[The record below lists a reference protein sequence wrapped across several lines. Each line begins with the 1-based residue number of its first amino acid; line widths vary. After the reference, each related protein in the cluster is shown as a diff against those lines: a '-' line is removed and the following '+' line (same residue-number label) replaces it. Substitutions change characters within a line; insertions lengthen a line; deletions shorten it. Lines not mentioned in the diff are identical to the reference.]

1 MGSDLPKPFTLTLG
15 DVLHAGGIEAT
26 DVLVIRHTYKP
37 DGLTSPA
44 DATPEAV
51 LAYTRVQHL
60 QPGKIPAVPPRWWL
74 IFMAEAGRA

>member
-60 QPGKIPAVPPRWWL
+60 QPGKIPAVPPRW
-74 IFMAEAGRA
+74 